1 MGPGHE
7 VFPRFRAY
15 LSIMGENGGMLALV
29 RLRRGVVGESRRVCH
44 LIPVPAPGAVPEYL
58 AALCGESIFPGEAE
72 VLDGLRGMPCHACL
86 MADAPVGGGFLANA
100 G

>member
-1 MGPGHE
+1 MG
-7 VFPRFRAY
+7 RSAY
-15 LSIMGENGGMLALV
+15 GSLMGENGGMLALV

-44 LIPVPAPGAVPEYL
+44 LIPVPGGPVPEHL
-58 AALCGESIFPGEAE
+58 TALCGESIFPGEAE

-86 MADAPVGGGFLANA
+86 MESAPSGRGFLATA

>member
-1 MGPGHE
+1 LGRGHE
-7 VFPRFRAY
+7 VSAGFTAY

-44 LIPVPAPGAVPEYL
+44 LIPVPAAGAVPEYL
-58 AALCGESIFPGEAE
+58 TALCGESIFPGEAE

-86 MADAPVGGGFLANA
+86 MANTPAGGGLLATA

>member
-1 MGPGHE
+1 MGD
-7 VFPRFRAY
+7 
-15 LSIMGENGGMLALV
+15 NGGMLALV

-44 LIPVPAPGAVPEYL
+44 LIPVPAGPVSGHL
-58 AALCGESIFPGEAE
+58 TALCGEAIFPAEAE

-86 MADAPVGGGFLANA
+86 MESAPAGSNVLANA

>member
-1 MGPGHE
+1 MIG
-7 VFPRFRAY
+7 RSAY
-15 LSIMGENGGMLALV
+15 VSGMGENGGMLALV

-44 LIPVPAPGAVPEYL
+44 LIPVPTGPVPEHL
-58 AALCGESIFPGEAE
+58 TALCGEAIFPGEAE

-86 MADAPVGGGFLANA
+86 MESAPAGGNFLANA

>member
-1 MGPGHE
+1 
-7 VFPRFRAY
+7 
-15 LSIMGENGGMLALV
+15 MLALV

-44 LIPVPAPGAVPEYL
+44 LIPVPAPGAVPAEL
-58 AALCGESIFPGEAE
+58 TALCGEAIRPGEAE

-86 MADAPVGGGFLANA
+86 MENTPRGTGLLANA

>member
-1 MGPGHE
+1 
-7 VFPRFRAY
+7 
-15 LSIMGENGGMLALV
+15 MGENGGMLALV

-44 LIPVPAPGAVPEYL
+44 LIPVPAPGRVPEYL
-58 AALCGESIFPGEAE
+58 TALCGESIFPGEAE

-86 MADAPVGGGFLANA
+86 VASAPAAGAVLANA

>member
-1 MGPGHE
+1 MGPRHE
-7 VFPRFRAY
+7 VFAGSFPY

-44 LIPVPAPGAVPEYL
+44 LIPVPAAGAVPEHL
-58 AALCGESIFPGEAE
+58 TALCGESIRPGEAE

-86 MADAPVGGGFLANA
+86 MAHTPASGGLLANA

>member
-1 MGPGHE
+1 
-7 VFPRFRAY
+7 
-15 LSIMGENGGMLALV
+15 MGENGGMLALV

-44 LIPVPAPGAVPEYL
+44 LIPVPDGPVPAHL
-58 AALCGESIFPGEAE
+58 TALCGEAIFPGEAE

-86 MADAPVGGGFLANA
+86 MANTPAGRNVLANA

>member
-1 MGPGHE
+1 
-7 VFPRFRAY
+7 
-15 LSIMGENGGMLALV
+15 MGENGGMLALV

-44 LIPVPAPGAVPEYL
+44 LIPVPDGPVPAHL
-58 AALCGESIFPGEAE
+58 TAAHLTALCGEAIFPGEAE

-86 MADAPVGGGFLANA
+86 MANTPAGPNVLANA

>member
-1 MGPGHE
+1 MG
-7 VFPRFRAY
+7 RSAY
-15 LSIMGENGGMLALV
+15 VPYMGENGGMLALV

-44 LIPVPAPGAVPEYL
+44 LIPVPPAGAVPAQL
-58 AALCGESIFPGEAE
+58 TALCGEGIFPGEAE

-86 MADAPVGGGFLANA
+86 MESAPSGPGLLANA